1 VIKHYY
7 LRAMIK
13 AMMEQY
19 KEAFVDLNNV
29 LQLTKDAKEK

>member
-1 VIKHYY
+1 
-7 LRAMIK
+7 MIK